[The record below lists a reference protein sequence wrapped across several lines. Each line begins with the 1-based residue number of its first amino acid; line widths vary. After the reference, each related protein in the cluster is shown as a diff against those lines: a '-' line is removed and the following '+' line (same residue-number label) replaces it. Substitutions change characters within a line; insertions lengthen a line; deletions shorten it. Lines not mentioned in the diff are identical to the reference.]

1 MTNREKL
8 CSLNNLEFAEAL
20 YEIKDKIGRQ
30 YTVST
35 KGIAEWLDKPY
46 DLDFWKPL
54 EQIFDWEKDILNKE
68 KGNGI

>member
-8 CSLNNLEFAEAL
+8 ESLDNLEFAEAL
-20 YEIKDKIGRQ
+20 YEIKDKIGWR

-46 DLDFWKPL
+46 DKMFWNPL
-54 EQIFDWEKDILNKE
+54 EQIFDLEK
-68 KGNGI
+68 

>member
-8 CSLNNLEFAEAL
+8 ESLDNLDFAEAL
-20 YEIKDKIGRQ
+20 YEIKDKIGAM

-46 DLDFWKPL
+46 DVWFW
-54 EQIFDWEKDILNKE
+54 ESFEIMM
-68 KGNGI
+68 

>member
-8 CSLNNLEFAEAL
+8 CSLDNLEFAEAL
-20 YEIKDKIGRQ
+20 YEIKDKIGSL

-46 DLDFWKPL
+46 DVNFWEPYEWL
-54 EQIFDWEKDILNKE
+54 WGEPI
-68 KGNGI
+68 

>member
-8 CSLNNLEFAEAL
+8 ESLDNLEFAEAM
-20 YEIKDKIGRQ
+20 YEIIDKIGRQ

-46 DLDFWKPL
+46 DVMFWEPEEWIWGEL
-54 EQIFDWEKDILNKE
+54 I
-68 KGNGI
+68 

>member
-8 CSLNNLEFAEAL
+8 ESLDNLQFAEAL
-20 YEIKDKIGRQ
+20 YEIKDKIGAM

-46 DLDFWKPL
+46 DAMFWVPV
-54 EQIFDWEKDILNKE
+54 ERIFDLEKLY
-68 KGNGI
+68 G

>member
-8 CSLNNLEFAEAL
+8 ESLDNLEFAEAL
-20 YEIKDKIGRQ
+20 YEIKDKIGSM

-46 DLDFWKPL
+46 DALFWVPV
-54 EQIFDWEKDILNKE
+54 EQILDLAVLGF
-68 KGNGI
+68 